1 ERGKGKGKRGRGKG
15 KRGRGKGEE
24 GRGKED
30 FQAFKVLFLLFARQ
44 DKYYKVS
51 TKLKNIGLKY
61 YLYVILNS

>member
-1 ERGKGKGKRGRGKG
+1 RGKGEEGRGKEDFQAF
-15 KRGRGKGEE
+15 KRGKGEE